1 MAQSFIAE
9 ATTSAIAG
17 SSLSPVSIVLQSALK
32 TGFGNRFFMTDL
44 LKTLQPKSSEVDVS
58 MKLSGSESGL

>member
-1 MAQSFIAE
+1 MAE

-17 SSLSPVSIVLQSALK
+17 SSFSPASIVLQSALK
-32 TGFGNRFFMTDL
+32 TGFGSRFFMTDL
-44 LKTLQPKSSEVDVS
+44 LKTLQPKISEVGVS

>member
-1 MAQSFIAE
+1 MAQSFMAE

-17 SSLSPVSIVLQSALK
+17 SSLAPDSIVLQSALK
-32 TGFGNRFFMTDL
+32 TGFGSRFFMTDL

-58 MKLSGSESGL
+58 MKLSGSEIGL